1 MSIRQISVASTV
13 LLMIYVIQESVVSQ
27 LRLPGGGFSILLI
40 FALTWAVLS
49 ETEVAAVIG
58 FAAGFLMDLS
68 QTAAGPF
75 GQWTLIMLLA
85 GYAISYI
92 GFGDDNVQANA
103 IGIIFF
109 VVIANFLVEVAYL
122 ATAALLGV
130 SLGSFVQIL
139 ITLAGMSIWTLLI
152 SPLALPV
159 FTRLHAMIFDSRS
172 AL

>member
-1 MSIRQISVASTV
+1 MLTRQISIASPIF
-13 LLMIYVIQESVVSQ
+13 LMIYVIQESVVSQ
-27 LRLPGGGFSILLI
+27 FRLPGGGFSILMI

-68 QTAAGPF
+68 QTSAGPF
-75 GQWTLIMLLA
+75 GQWTLIMLMA

-92 GFGDDNVQANA
+92 GYGDDNVQANA

-109 VVIANFLVEVAYL
+109 VVIANLLVEITYVASG
-122 ATAALLGV
+122 ALLGV
-130 SLGSFVQIL
+130 SSGSFIQVL
-139 ITLAGMSIWTLLI
+139 ITLLGMSIWALLV
-152 SPLALPV
+152 SPILLPI
-159 FTRLHAMIFDSRS
+159 FSRLHALVFDSRS

>member
-1 MSIRQISVASTV
+1 MFTRQISIAAPIFI
-13 LLMIYVIQESVVSQ
+13 LIFIIQESVVSQ
-27 LRLPGGGFSILLI
+27 FRLPGGGFSLLMI

-49 ETEVAAVIG
+49 EFEVAAVIG

-68 QTAAGPF
+68 QSSAGPF

-92 GFGDDNVQANA
+92 GYGDDNVHANA

-109 VVIANFLVEVAYL
+109 VVVANLLVEIAYVASG
-122 ATAALLGV
+122 ALLGV
-130 SLGSFVQIL
+130 SSGSFGQIVM
-139 ITLAGMSIWTLLI
+139 TLFGMSVWALLI
-152 SPLALPV
+152 SPIVLPI
-159 FTRLHAMIFDSRS
+159 FTRLHALIFDSRS

>member
-139 ITLAGMSIWTLLI
+139 ITLVGMSIWTLLI
-152 SPLALPV
+152 SPLVLPA